1 MDEPA
6 AGLDP
11 AGRVQFRQLLASL
24 RDQGK
29 AIIVSSHILADLAE
43 YCTHIAIMGH
53 GKLLKCGTVAEV
65 AGAESH
71 ERAKYRIVLAQRVG
85 DLARRLEEL
94 DRDKRIGRLEF
105 DADLITLEYDSDRQ
119 AAADLLRK
127 LIAAGLPVAEFHT
140 VGPDLEQA
148 YLRTGIQQ
156 VD

>member
-11 AGRVQFRQLLASL
+11 AGRVEFRRLLASL

-53 GKLLKCGTVAEV
+53 GRLVQQGTVGEV
-65 AGAESH
+65 AGGGH
-71 ERAKYRIVLAQRVG
+71 ERGLYRVVLSRPMGDLRGRLDAIAGLTRVDADGAIITFEFDRDRVAAAGLLAQ
-85 DLARRLEEL
+85 
-94 DRDKRIGRLEF
+94 
-105 DADLITLEYDSDRQ
+105 
-119 AAADLLRK
+119 LLGV
-127 LIAAGLPVAEFHT
+127 GLPVAEFR
-140 VGPDLEQA
+140 PLEANLEEA
-148 YLRTGIQQ
+148 YLRTGIRQ